1 MAEIFTITLR
11 SDYGSRF
18 KFHHNGGALSGD
30 MRVSNKN
37 GGSWKFKCTSE
48 GGGWFT
54 ISGFGWRN
62 FFNSYNIGDIVTLST
77 EVGDGVYT
85 LSVR

>member
-11 SDYGSRF
+11 SDNGSRL
-18 KFHHNGGALSGD
+18 KFRHDGGALPGD
-30 MRVSNKN
+30 MRVSNEN

-54 ISGFGWRN
+54 ISGSGWRN
-62 FFNSYNIGDIVTLST
+62 FFNSCSTGDIVTLSDQA
-77 EVGDGVYT
+77 GNGVYT
-85 LSVR
+85 ISVR

>member
-18 KFHHNGGALSGD
+18 KFHHDGGPLPGD
-30 MRVSNKN
+30 MRVSDEN

-54 ISGFGWRN
+54 ISGSGWRN
-62 FFNSYNIGDIVTLST
+62 FFNSYSIRDIVILSNQADY
-77 EVGDGVYT
+77 EVYT
-85 LSVR
+85 FSVR